1 MSPAW
6 QSHGKRTK
14 CLKNETVTGPASGK
28 FINLP
33 LFAWVAEE
41 DKPWMG
47 FSQHLKAVFLENVAH
62 NVLESDQAE
71 QEFSL
76 SRERAEFLF

>member
-14 CLKNETVTGPASGK
+14 CPKKETVIGPASGK
-28 FINLP
+28 FINLTSV
-33 LFAWVAEE
+33 FAWVAEE
-41 DKPWMG
+41 DKPWIG
-47 FSQHLKAVFLENVAH
+47 LSQSLKAVFLENVAS

-76 SRERAEFLF
+76 